1 MDVMENTIL
10 MTAVSSTCGLNSEKM
25 APLPSIRM
33 AKSLTSMALQ
43 AWRRTRLSKTW
54 RPQAL
59 PLRPRSGKDGFRIAM
74 VWWAIRA
81 IRMGFNLQSPML
93 LSMHHKGSNL
103 DHRRPHALGLLP
115 GLRGLLLVGTRQS
128 RRQATQISVWIC
140 QVIMRS
146 MGTFCGCGIVMEK
159 SRSAGSLTM
168 DRFALA
174 LMSQSA
180 LMRGTC
186 RLESSC
192 SCGIAT
198 VILSKRGVG
207 TPMRP
212 GLI

>member
-1 MDVMENTIL
+1 
-10 MTAVSSTCGLNSEKM
+10 
-25 APLPSIRM
+25 
-33 AKSLTSMALQ
+33 
-43 AWRRTRLSKTW
+43 
-54 RPQAL
+54 
-59 PLRPRSGKDGFRIAM
+59 
-74 VWWAIRA
+74 
-81 IRMGFNLQSPML
+81 MGFNLRSPVL

-103 DHRRPHALGLLP
+103 DHLRPHAPGLLP
-115 GLRGLLLVGTRQS
+115 GLLLVGTRRS

-140 QVIMRS
+140 QVTMRA
-146 MGTFCGCGIVMEK
+146 MGTFCGCGIVMDK
-159 SRSAGSLTM
+159 SHSAGSLTM

-198 VILSKRGVG
+198 DILSKHGVG

-212 GLI
+212 GFI